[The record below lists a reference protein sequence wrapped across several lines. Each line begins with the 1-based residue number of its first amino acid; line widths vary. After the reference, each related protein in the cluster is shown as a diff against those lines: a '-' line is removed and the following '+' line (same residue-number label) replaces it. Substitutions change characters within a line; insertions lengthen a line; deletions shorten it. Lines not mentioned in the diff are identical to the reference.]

1 MTNEVGMLW
10 ELVALAGVHFLGD
23 FVLQNNWM
31 ALNKSKA
38 SEAFIPPCGCWDV
51 KHLNFEGLKALGA
64 HVGVY
69 TLCFFPRGVY
79 FMLALFFLHF
89 VTDFFTSGLTSR
101 LWFVEGVALPDVEER
116 RFISVENRVYTHFD
130 YENLTVA
137 YNAEKRHWFFVA
149 IGFDQLLHLVQIAFL
164 LHWGV

>member
-1 MTNEVGMLW
+1 MTTSNEVGMLW

-31 ALNKSKA
+31 ALNKSK
-38 SEAFIPPCGCWDV
+38 S
-51 KHLNFEGLKALGA
+51 LKALGA

-89 VTDFFTSGLTSR
+89 VTDFFTSRLTSR
-101 LWFVEGVALPDVEER
+101 LWFLKVNDMVNVVGPGKEEWILVQ
-116 RFISVENRVYTHFD
+116 FLEK
-130 YENLTVA
+130 
-137 YNAEKRHWFFVA
+137 KRHWFFVA

-164 LHWGV
+164 LHIGI